1 MREIPPLPW
10 RLSRFGLRGDARCG
24 SRSVP
29 QFHSGGPIGQSVEL
43 TTGPGRDP
51 RGNAKIPGGG
61 ECAGTSEGRTC
72 FALSILEMLSGIL
85 QNSLGHTLLKRL
97 LSKNGG
103 GEAGANTPELISMP
117 DEDS

>member
-1 MREIPPLPW
+1 MCWDI
-10 RLSRFGLRGDARCG
+10 
-24 SRSVP
+24 
-29 QFHSGGPIGQSVEL
+29 
-43 TTGPGRDP
+43 
-51 RGNAKIPGGG
+51 GG
-61 ECAGTSEGRTC
+61 ENVLRP
-72 FALSILEMLSGIL
+72 FHLEMLSGIL